1 MPTYAYRCRECTE
14 SFELTRPMS
23 ESGDPAV
30 CPGGHR
36 DTVKLL
42 TTVALTGK
50 AAGSGAPSAPPPV
63 RRRLLRWR
71 LLRLIAIRRGRRSA
85 RVPIRRPG
93 TAGPARRAGAP
104 PRSAR
109 RPR

>member
-50 AAGSGAPSAPPPV
+50 AAGSGAPSAPS
-63 RRRLLRWR
+63 
-71 LLRLIAIRRGRRSA
+71 G
-85 RVPIRRPG
+85 G
-93 TAGPARRAGAP
+93 GCCGGGCCG
-104 PRSAR
+104 
-109 RPR
+109 